1 MLFLGAR
8 VEACRVPST
17 VHGAV
22 CTQVPLLENET
33 YTEYLLRTVDDTDLW
48 LSWWLRTTERMD
60 GMVMLN
66 GHVDA
71 SGVLVAP
78 PPKIKQ
84 ASMLDRMFT
93 LFAPFDPW
101 LWVSILAMIVSSGIV
116 DWVLEHGAGD
126 HGGKM
131 KSSIYEYAAG
141 VLWGGSAGGKWR
153 LPCLRTPPHLHAWW
167 LRGLR
172 PLLCAPERGPSRLDA
187 CSGLSSPPQAARS

>member
-1 MLFLGAR
+1 
-8 VEACRVPST
+8 
-17 VHGAV
+17 
-22 CTQVPLLENET
+22 
-33 YTEYLLRTVDDTDLW
+33 
-48 LSWWLRTTERMD
+48 MD
-60 GMVMLN
+60 GLVMLN

-141 VLWGGSAGGKWR
+141 VLWGGSAGGKWL
-153 LPCLRTPPHLHAWW
+153 LPCLRTPPHLPTWW

-172 PLLCAPERGPSRLDA
+172 PLLCAPERGPSRPEA
-187 CSGLSSPPQAARS
+187 CSGLRSPPQAARS